1 MSTAPTFSSFPDLD
15 PQPSQSK
22 NKDKPKEKA
31 KKRHRSR
38 SRSRDRERHK
48 DKDREG
54 KKDKDGK
61 KKRDKDRLRDDKRDK
76 AYEEVYDIRKDVRD
90 AGLRYFY
97 SDRRGD
103 PLNITY
109 DRIHSGDIPKYNIY
123 HRASHCLLVP

>member
-22 NKDKPKEKA
+22 AKDKTKDKA

-61 KKRDKDRLRDDKRDK
+61 KKKDKDRHRDDQRDK
-76 AYEEVYDIRKDVRD
+76 VYEEVYDIRKDERD

-109 DRIHSGDIPKYNIY
+109 GRIHSGDIPKYNIY
-123 HRASHCLLVP
+123 HRAS